1 MDHPEHTRSG
11 DQVTVVI
18 PTFNRAADLERA
30 LDALARQ
37 TARGIHVIVIDN
49 SSTDDTETRVR
60 ARAARWDGRLDYLR
74 KAPQGPAS
82 ARNAG
87 LALART
93 PFVLFHDSDI
103 ELADSWIERALA
115 HLAAGPDLAAVGGNI
130 VYAFDRGRVNAYGG
144 DIGLTGLAWD
154 VGEGE
159 RLEPGQRPADRIWI
173 NCSAMLVRSDAVAAA
188 GAFDEAFFYG
198 YEDSDLGWRLNLA
211 GHRVRVFPDL
221 CAVHHVDRDPGA
233 AHPRIV
239 FHYCKNRLRSVL
251 RNASRAR
258 LPLMLAAY
266 AAYSLAD
273 LLLRSGRRPKLRAI
287 AWNVARLG
295 ETRALRRDTQARRVV
310 PDARI
315 FDRGG
320 GRWLPPTPLA
330 GRRRRGS
337 GAGASGHDA
346 RDADAA
352 VDDRV

>member
-1 MDHPEHTRSG
+1 MDHPEHTRCG

-30 LDALARQ
+30 LDALERQ
-37 TARGIHVIVIDN
+37 TARGIRVIVVDN
-49 SSTDDTETRVR
+49 SSTDDTEARMR
-60 ARAARWDGRLDYLR
+60 ARAARWGGRLDYVR

-103 ELADSWIERALA
+103 ELPERWIERALA
-115 HLAAGPDLAAVGGNI
+115 HFATGPDLVAVGGNI
-130 VYAFDRGRVNAYGG
+130 VYAFDRGCVNAYGG
-144 DIGLTGLAWD
+144 DIGRTGLAWD
-154 VGEGE
+154 MAEGE
-159 RLEPGQRPADRIWI
+159 RLEPGQQPADRIWI
-173 NCSAMLVRSDAVAAA
+173 NCSAMLARSDAVAAA
-188 GAFDEAFFYG
+188 GGFDEAFFYG
-198 YEDSDLGWRLNLA
+198 YEDSDLGWRLSLA

-221 CAVHHVDRDPGA
+221 CAVHHVGRDPGT
-233 AHPRIV
+233 AHPQIV

-251 RNASRAR
+251 RNASHAR

-273 LLLRSGRRPKLRAI
+273 LLLRPGRGPKLRAI
-287 AWNVARLG
+287 AWNIAHLPQ
-295 ETRALRRDTQARRVV
+295 TRALRRDTQARRVV
-310 PDARI
+310 ADAPI
-315 FDRGG
+315 FARGS

-330 GRRRRGS
+330 GRRRRANGP
-337 GAGASGHDA
+337 GAAGGDA
-346 RDADAA
+346 HEADAA